1 MNTHTEKQLNLPI
14 NTAVKNKNNCIY
26 AKCPVRKE
34 YYKWDLVRLP
44 SRFDKFSS
52 NPLFCFR
59 DESNGYVLYPNITVA
74 AVLGVDPSTAAKYS
88 RKCKKYYSDHSE
100 FIVNHASVPVASNS
114 NIRNKQTLWT
124 IDAIRFVMSVN
135 TKFRGT
141 RYDELYYML
150 ACPFGDKLAETEK
163 VSEPA
168 PVAQT
173 HVDDADEIN
182 NIMTSVAENLAT
194 LKSKLVS
201 AVEEKEALKKKLKNS
216 EAVVQSWRDDTP
228 KSLQTYVNKTGEWD
242 DVFNLT
248 KAGLLNTEQ
257 VLSLFSGS
265 WLDENGTLVTK
276 ARFQKILRH
285 AFHTPHSTHESPT
298 LKHSAIMANYS
309 VVCHVVC
316 PKWEKPKV
324 SKGAAAD
331 AANPAYKANELKHVR
346 PQVRYSFKGIEWL
359 RNNWTRLLSAVK
371 A

>member
-1 MNTHTEKQLNLPI
+1 MNTTTEKQLNLPI
-14 NTAVKNKNNCIY
+14 NTTVKNKNNCIY
-26 AKCPVRKE
+26 AKCPARKE
-34 YYKWDLVRLP
+34 YYRWDLVRLP
-44 SRFDKFSS
+44 STFDKFSS

-88 RKCKKYYSDHSE
+88 RKYFNSRPGL
-100 FIVNHASVPVASNS
+100 IITHAAVPVSSNS
-114 NIRNKQTLWT
+114 NIRNRQSLWT
-124 IDAIRFVMSVN
+124 VNAIRLLMNSN
-135 TKFRGT
+135 PKFKDT
-141 RYDELYYML
+141 RYDEVYSLIYSHSGAQM
-150 ACPFGDKLAETEK
+150 EM
-163 VSEPA
+163 PA

-173 HVDDADEIN
+173 HVDDAAEIN

-331 AANPAYKANELKHVR
+331 AANPAYKANALKHVR